1 MYSRSTFNITFEQL
15 DLNEN
20 GKIDPGEIDE
30 SLEDQIKHRSIK
42 GNINHSRIK
51 LINLSSSYQLSTVL
65 IHSLN
70 FCIFII
76 LEEKKRM
83 ALLPIKA

>member
-1 MYSRSTFNITFEQL
+1 MYSQGTFNITFEQL

-42 GNINHSRIK
+42 GNFNYSK
-51 LINLSSSYQLSTVL
+51 MELINFDHHMNGVL
-65 IHSLN
+65 ALV
-70 FCIFII
+70 
-76 LEEKKRM
+76 KK
-83 ALLPIKA
+83 

>member
-1 MYSRSTFNITFEQL
+1 MYSRGTFNITFEQL

-42 GNINHSRIK
+42 GNFKYSKMK
-51 LINLSSSYQLSTVL
+51 LIS
-65 IHSLN
+65 
-70 FCIFII
+70 F
-76 LEEKKRM
+76 
-83 ALLPIKA
+83 